1 VVVSDWLSPQGLVTI
16 VIGFTLLEGV
26 ALWLYRA
33 RTGKGVAARD
43 FVANWLSGLCLMF
56 ALRSA
61 LTDTWW
67 VWVALW
73 LLASGLIHASD
84 LWSRWQR

>member
-1 VVVSDWLSPQGLVTI
+1 VVVSDWLSPQGLITF

-26 ALWLYRA
+26 VLWIYR
-33 RTGKGVAARD
+33 RFTGKGVAAKD
-43 FVANWLSGLCLMF
+43 FVANWVSGLCLMF

-61 LTDTWW
+61 LADAWW

-84 LWSRWQR
+84 VLSRWQR